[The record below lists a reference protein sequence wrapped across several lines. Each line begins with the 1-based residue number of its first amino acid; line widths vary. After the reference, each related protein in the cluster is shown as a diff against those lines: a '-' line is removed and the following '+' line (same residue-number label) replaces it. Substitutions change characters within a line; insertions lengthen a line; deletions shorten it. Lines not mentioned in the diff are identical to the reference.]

1 MTTERREEHT
11 EWRRGACIC
20 SFMNSDDDGEG
31 DPRGFLSRMD
41 CLAGLRTDAVWIR
54 PFFPF
59 PMHDSGY
66 DVSDDRQVG
75 PRFGTLQDPEGIRFR
90 PHDRG
95 RNGVSKPFPWDDL
108 DQLGFSKSACTWRP
122 CEPSHAALS
131 VARQDWLSGSIH
143 ECCHA
148 LIALRRA
155 NAVLRYGSFEPAEH
169 ERDWLVFFLVHE
181 EQMLMCAVNF
191 SDSLGSVPWHDQVTA
206 LSHEYHE
213 AALPAMAT

>member
-1 MTTERREEHT
+1 MTTERREDHT

-20 SFMNSDDDGEG
+20 SFMDSGDEGEG
-31 DPRGFLSRMD
+31 DLMGVLSWMD
-41 CLAGLRTDAVWIR
+41 CLAGLGTDVVWTT
-54 PFFPF
+54 PFFPS
-59 PMHDSGY
+59 PMHDAGC
-66 DVSDDRQVG
+66 DVSDDRQAD
-75 PRFGTLQDPEGIRFR
+75 PRFGTLQDPEGIRLW

-95 RNGVSKPFPWDDL
+95 RNGVRTPFPWEDT

-122 CEPSHAALS
+122 CEPFHAALS
-131 VARQDWLSGSIH
+131 VARQDRLSGSVL

-191 SDSLGSVPWHDQVTA
+191 SDSLRSVLWHDQVTA
-206 LSHEYHE
+206 LSREYHE